1 MKMNHWIIGKA
12 SILLLMLLV
21 ATDVFAQLGG
31 LRGRVVDEEGNPL
44 EGVEISIEL
53 VGGGRSLSAKSK
65 SKGDY
70 MRAGVKPGTYEITY
84 KLEGFETGRA
94 NVKVGSGRPMEM
106 GKTTLNKLP
115 EGVLGEQA
123 HARAS
128 AALEAATAASG
139 SEDYEATIAGL
150 RKFLEEVPDSGEAYF
165 NIGAAYEQMG
175 EMDQAMENYEKAC
188 ELDDKLYLSWVAVSD
203 LYKAKQNWLKA
214 MAALD
219 KALEVRPNE
228 IIYRFN
234 YGAYALNAGDMEAAE
249 AAFRKLVETHPDHAM
264 SHYQLG
270 LVMVGKGQN
279 EEGIAHLEK
288 YIELAPQGSNVPV
301 AQELLDTLKATS

>member
-1 MKMNHWIIGKA
+1 MKLNHWVIWKA

-53 VGGGRSLSAKSK
+53 VGGGRSLSANSK
-65 SKGDY
+65 SQGDY
-70 MRAGVKPGTYEITY
+70 MRAGGKPGTYEITY
-84 KLEGFETGRA
+84 RLEGFETGRA

-106 GKTTLNKLP
+106 GNTTLNKLP

-128 AALEAATAASG
+128 AALEAATVASG

-150 RKFLEEVPDSGEAYF
+150 RKFLEDVPDSGEAYF

-175 EMDQAMENYEKAC
+175 DMEQALENYEKAC
-188 ELDDKLYLSWVAVSD
+188 ELNEELYLSWVAVSD
-203 LYKAKQNWLKA
+203 IYKSKQEWLKA
-214 MAALD
+214 MNALD
-219 KALEVRPNE
+219 KALVSRPNE

-249 AAFRKLVETHPDHAM
+249 GAFRKLVETHPDHAM

-270 LVMVGKGQN
+270 LVMVGKGN
-279 EEGIAHLEK
+279 NAEGITYLER
-288 YIELAPQGSNVPV
+288 YVELAPEGANVPV
-301 AQELLDTLKATS
+301 AKELLATLKATS